1 MSKILVTGGLG
12 YIGSHTVVELHKSG
26 HEIVIIDD
34 LSNSSLKILD
44 GINEIVNFNIN
55 FIELDL
61 KNFKQTKSFVKENKD
76 IDGVIHFAASKAV
89 GESVEDPL
97 KYYTNNISSLLNLL
111 NALKSLERKINFIFS
126 SSATVYGKPKILP
139 ITENESIKVAESP
152 YGNTKQIGEE
162 ILFDL
167 VKSSINFNVIS
178 LRYFNPIGAHDS
190 GLIGELP
197 IGVPQNLVPF
207 ITQTAIGKREVLTV
221 FGNDYETHDGTCLR
235 DYIHVVDLA
244 NAHLKALSFLIKL
257 KENNYF
263 DTFNIGTGKA
273 TSVLELIKGFE
284 NSTGINL
291 NYKIGDRR
299 MGDVDQ
305 CFAEV
310 SKANNVLNWKSN
322 LSIEDA
328 LVSSWNW
335 EKNINNEKL

>member
-12 YIGSHTVVELHKSG
+12 YIGSHTVVELHKNG
-26 HEIVIIDD
+26 HQIIIIDD
-34 LSNSSLKILD
+34 LSNSSLKVIE
-44 GINEIVNFNIN
+44 GINEITNSYIN
-55 FIELDL
+55 FVELDL
-61 KNFKQTKSFVKENKD
+61 KDFEQTKSFVKENKD

-111 NALKSLERKINFIFS
+111 NALKSLKRKINFIFS
-126 SSATVYGKPKILP
+126 SSATVYGKPEILP

-178 LRYFNPIGAHDS
+178 LRYFNPIGAHES
-190 GLIGELP
+190 ALIGELP

-207 ITQTAIGKREVLTV
+207 ITQTAIGKREVLKV
-221 FGNDYETHDGTCLR
+221 FGNDYDTHDGTCLR

-244 NAHLKALSFLIKL
+244 KAHTKALGFLIKK

-291 NYKIGDRR
+291 NYTIGNRR

-310 SKANNVLNWKSN
+310 SKANNVLKWRSN
-322 LSIEDA
+322 LSIEEA